1 MTVAELIE
9 QLRKYPSDAE
19 VVYSDGMGFS
29 TDVTDVDFGRGY
41 TIFGYDSKKEVTIS
55 WEVLDD

>member
-9 QLRKYPSDAE
+9 QLQKYPNDAE

-41 TIFGYDSKKEVTIS
+41 TIFGYDSKKAVTIS
-55 WEVLDD
+55 